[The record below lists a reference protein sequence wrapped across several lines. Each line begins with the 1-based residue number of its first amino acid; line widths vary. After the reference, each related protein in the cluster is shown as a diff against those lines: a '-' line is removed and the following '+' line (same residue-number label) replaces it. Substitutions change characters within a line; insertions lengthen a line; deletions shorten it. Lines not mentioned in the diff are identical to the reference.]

1 MWFNVA
7 LVLEETARRQPNR
20 TAVIFG
26 DTKLSYAELNAAA
39 NQMANVLCSLGIRRG
54 DKVGLMLPN
63 RPEFVIA
70 FHGILKMGGVVV
82 PLHVLLKAE
91 EIRRIVQDSDAVAL
105 LAWQSCAG
113 DAEQALTHVP
123 TCGHL
128 IRVGPDDGEDITM
141 GMQPLTAM
149 LSAASRSFETVRTS
163 GDDTSAIV
171 YTSGS
176 TGQPKGAELTH
187 FSIFVG
193 IVDRVKTEPDLGRDG
208 IWLGVLPLAFMAAL
222 PRVLTLACTG
232 GAICLL
238 ERFDPVTVLAAIQ
251 RERVTSVTAVPHMYA
266 AMIAEAR
273 RQSYDLSSL
282 SSCVVGGAAPP
293 PGLAEMIEQ
302 VLGVVPRLTY
312 ASTETG
318 AVATTPKGE
327 RLPHGCVG
335 RPRWGVDVRIADEHD
350 NPLPV
355 GAMGEILVRSPMAMK
370 GYYKRPQETAEVM
383 RNGWVH
389 TGDIGYL
396 DEDGYLYVVDRKKNM
411 INRGGA
417 KVYPA
422 EVEAVLANHPAVAEA
437 AVVGVPD
444 PVRGEE
450 VKAFV
455 VLRPGMTA
463 TREDIMAFC
472 KERMASYKVPR
483 LLEFCAELPR
493 TPHGKLARSELR

>member
-1 MWFNVA
+1 M
-7 LVLEETARRQPNR
+7 
-20 TAVIFG
+20 
-26 DTKLSYAELNAAA
+26 
-39 NQMANVLCSLGIRRG
+39 
-54 DKVGLMLPN
+54 
-63 RPEFVIA
+63 
-70 FHGILKMGGVVV
+70 
-82 PLHVLLKAE
+82 
-91 EIRRIVQDSDAVAL
+91 
-105 LAWQSCAG
+105 
-113 DAEQALTHVP
+113 
-123 TCGHL
+123 
-128 IRVGPDDGEDITM
+128 
-141 GMQPLTAM
+141 
-149 LSAASRSFETVRTS
+149 
-163 GDDTSAIV
+163 
-171 YTSGS
+171 
-176 TGQPKGAELTH
+176 
-187 FSIFVG
+187 
-193 IVDRVKTEPDLGRDG
+193 
-208 IWLGVLPLAFMAAL
+208 
-222 PRVLTLACTG
+222 
-232 GAICLL
+232 
-238 ERFDPVTVLAAIQ
+238 
-251 RERVTSVTAVPHMYA
+251 
-266 AMIAEAR
+266 
-273 RQSYDLSSL
+273 
-282 SSCVVGGAAPP
+282 
-293 PGLAEMIEQ
+293 
-302 VLGVVPRLTY
+302 
-312 ASTETG
+312 
-318 AVATTPKGE
+318 
-327 RLPHGCVG
+327 
-335 RPRWGVDVRIADEHD
+335 RIADEHD

-355 GAMGEILVRSPMAMK
+355 GSMGEILVRSHMAMK